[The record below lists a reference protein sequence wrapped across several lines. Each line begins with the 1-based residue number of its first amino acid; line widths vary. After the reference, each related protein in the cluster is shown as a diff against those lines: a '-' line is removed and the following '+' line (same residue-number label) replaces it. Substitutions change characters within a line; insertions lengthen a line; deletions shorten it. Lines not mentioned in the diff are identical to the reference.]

1 MSRQAT
7 IGPIRHIKAHAR
19 LLIAIGVGVATGVI
33 LYRSAD
39 LVTRILIG
47 WNIGAF
53 VFVALTWRM
62 MATTGETQLQRKA
75 AEEDEP
81 RTVILV
87 VMVAA
92 VLASLG
98 GTVYEVQAARAATG
112 ASFVMAT
119 ALCIATVV
127 FSWLCMHTLFA
138 IHYAHDFY
146 GERSGKSTS
155 ERGLAFAQSS
165 SGVGYMEFIYMAF
178 CIGMTYQLS
187 DIMARNRKFRR
198 LITVHAGLSF
208 FYNTFILAL
217 AVNFISGLGHNV

>member
-7 IGPIRHIKAHAR
+7 IGPIRHIKAHGR
-19 LLIAIGVGVATGVI
+19 LLIAIGVGVAVGAI
-33 LYRSAD
+33 FNRNAD
-39 LVTRILIG
+39 LVARILLG
-47 WNIGAF
+47 WNSGVA
-53 VFVALTWRM
+53 VFLALTWDM
-62 MATTGETQLQRKA
+62 MSTTSETQLQRKA

-81 RTVILV
+81 RTVILA

-98 GTVYEVQAARAATG
+98 GTLYEVQVARAATG
-112 ASFVMAT
+112 AQFIIAT
-119 ALCIATVV
+119 VLCIATVV

-138 IHYAHDFY
+138 IHYAHNFY
-146 GERSGKSTS
+146 GERSGKTAS
-155 ERGLAFAQSS
+155 ERGLEFAQSS
-165 SGVGYMEFIYMAF
+165 TGVGYMEFIYMAF

-187 DIMARNRKFRR
+187 DIMARNRKFRA

-217 AVNFISGLGHNV
+217 AVNFISGMGHSV